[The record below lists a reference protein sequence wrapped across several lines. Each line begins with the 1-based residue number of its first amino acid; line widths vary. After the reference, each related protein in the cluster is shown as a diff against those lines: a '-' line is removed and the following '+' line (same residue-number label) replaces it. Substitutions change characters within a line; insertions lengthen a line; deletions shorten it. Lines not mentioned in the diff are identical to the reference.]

1 MRREVHRLALGIAL
15 AAAAIGA
22 SGCQVIWASITS
34 PSDWV
39 SGTGTAISGF
49 FEGISVSSGSHGGV
63 AANDALFGDDV
74 RLYAAATARDGAFD
88 VDDARELGRIALRHG
103 VSHWEAT
110 PVVFRAIGAGLC
122 EAGRSESEL
131 ERALAGL
138 GLRDARARALV
149 REGFR
154 AGSL

>member
-1 MRREVHRLALGIAL
+1 MRRAARGPVLGLSL
-15 AAAAIGA
+15 AAACFSA

-39 SGTGTAISGF
+39 SGTGTSISGF
-49 FEGISVSSGSHGGV
+49 FEGMSVSSGSHGAA

-74 RLYAAATARDGAFD
+74 RLYTAASGRDGALD
-88 VDDARELGRIALRHG
+88 AAWARELGRIALRHG

-122 EAGRSESEL
+122 EAGRSESDL
-131 ERALAGL
+131 DRALTRLGFGDSRALAL
-138 GLRDARARALV
+138 A

-154 AGSL
+154 AASL